1 MTLVLAIAVT
11 SIAGS
16 ISPASAAFSDDP
28 DTTWMTN
35 GIVYS
40 VATGG
45 DRVYLG
51 GKFKSLRRCPTGV
64 TCPDGTI
71 KTVNVGALNATTG
84 EGCGRSRS
92 PSPATAPSSMP
103 SPSWTASCTSV
114 ASSRRS
120 TGASDEPRRRRRH
133 DGALV
138 TDFSPEVGSTTDDY
152 VRGMLAHDGM
162 LYIAG
167 KFKTVDAF
175 TRQRLAAFNGAG
187 ALSGTWRPRTSG
199 LARSFATTCDG
210 SQIIVG
216 GSFEKA
222 AGTGASFQDRKLAAI
237 FDKTTGALD
246 PWATVE
252 HLVGD
257 VGLRPRRHL

>member
-1 MTLVLAIAVT
+1 
-11 SIAGS
+11 
-16 ISPASAAFSDDP
+16 
-28 DTTWMTN
+28 MTN
-35 GIVYS
+35 GIVCS

-71 KTVNVGALNATTG
+71 KTVNVGALKPPR
-84 EGCGRSRS
+84 GRVR
-92 PSPATAPSSMP
+92 TFKV
-103 SPSWTASCTSV
+103 TV
-114 ASSRRS
+114 AGDGAIVYALAVLDGKLYIGGSRRS
-120 TGASDEPRRRRRH
+120 TGASDEPRRRRRRR
-133 DGALV
+133 
-138 TDFSPEVGSTTDDY
+138 SPRHGLLTRVGSTTDDY
-152 VRGMLAHDGM
+152 VRGMLAHGM

-187 ALSGTWRPRTSG
+187 ALSGTWRPRTSS

-246 PWATVE
+246 PWATVGNI
-252 HLVGD
+252 VGD

>member
-1 MTLVLAIAVT
+1 MALRGMVTLPRHALASSHRAELPLTPPNGGPDMTRRFARMTLVLAIAVT

-84 EGCGRSRS
+84 EGVR
-92 PSPATAPSSMP
+92 TFKV
-103 SPSWTASCTSV
+103 TV
-114 ASSRRS
+114 A
-120 TGASDEPRRRRRH
+120 G
-133 DGALV
+133 DGA
-138 TDFSPEVGSTTDDY
+138 
-152 VRGMLAHDGM
+152 
-162 LYIAG
+162 I
-167 KFKTVDAF
+167 
-175 TRQRLAAFNGAG
+175 
-187 ALSGTWRPRTSG
+187 
-199 LARSFATTCDG
+199 
-210 SQIIVG
+210 
-216 GSFEKA
+216 
-222 AGTGASFQDRKLAAI
+222 
-237 FDKTTGALD
+237 
-246 PWATVE
+246 
-252 HLVGD
+252 
-257 VGLRPRRHL
+257 